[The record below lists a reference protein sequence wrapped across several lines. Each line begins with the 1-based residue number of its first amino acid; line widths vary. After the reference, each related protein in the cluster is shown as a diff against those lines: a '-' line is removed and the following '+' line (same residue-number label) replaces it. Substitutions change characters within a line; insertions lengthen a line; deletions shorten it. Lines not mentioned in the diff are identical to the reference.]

1 MFAQPLFWQWEN
13 LSGCFPLKEQ
23 ILDILNL
30 SPLIHDFSF
39 VMFYDKRHFEL
50 LREYLVL
57 QFFVFLFV

>member
-1 MFAQPLFWQWEN
+1 MFEQPLFWQWVN
-13 LSGCFPLKEQ
+13 PSGYFLLKEQ

-39 VMFYDKRHFEL
+39 VMFYDKHHFES
-50 LREYLVL
+50 LREFLIL